1 MRNPEISVI
10 MSVYEEPKEFLIR
23 AIESILNQTYKNFE
37 FLITIDNPEYK
48 CKDIIEA
55 YCNKD
60 NRIKLT
66 YNKTNIGLTKSLN
79 NAIGIVRGKYIARQD
94 ADDISLPQRLELQ
107 HNFLESNPIYS
118 IVGSNIRFVDDNGK
132 FIKRINWPVT
142 RKDISRTMH
151 KRNKLVHGTV
161 LMKKDDL
168 ISVGRYNSKLKYGQD
183 YELWL
188 RFLRNNKKIFI
199 LSPELYYLRQ
209 HQKSVTVKS
218 AFHQSMMHFLIQKEI
233 DFDKFNSKNMEVYLS
248 MLKEK
253 EKSYVYYMTSK
264 IILRSNVLESLD
276 YCKDSIKYYKYSIHT
291 YLLFCYILM
300 NMLFR
305 KNTKHA

>member
-1 MRNPEISVI
+1 
-10 MSVYEEPKEFLIR
+10 MSVYEEPKEFLIQ
-23 AIESILNQTYKNFE
+23 AIESILGQTYKNLE

-48 CKDIIEA
+48 CKDILDA

-60 NRIKLT
+60 QRIKLT

-79 NAIGIVRGKYIARQD
+79 NAIGIVRGRYIARQD

-107 HNFLESNPIYS
+107 YNFMESNPIYS
-118 IVGSNIRFVDDNGK
+118 IVGSNIHFVDDNGK

-142 RKDISRTMH
+142 QKYISRTMR

-168 ISVGRYNSKLKYGQD
+168 ISVGRYNGKLKYGQD

-188 RFLRNNKKIFI
+188 RFLRNNKKVFI
-199 LSPELYYLRQ
+199 LSSKLYYLRQ
-209 HQKSVTVKS
+209 HQKSVSVKS

-233 DFDKFNSKNMEVYLS
+233 DFDKFDSGNIEEYLS
-248 MLKEK
+248 LLKEK

-264 IILRSNVLESLD
+264 IILRSNMETSLG
-276 YCKDSIKYYKYSIHT
+276 YCKESIKYYKYNINT
-291 YLLFCYILM
+291 YLLFCYIMM
-300 NMLFR
+300 NMLLR
-305 KNTKHA
+305 HKI

>member
-1 MRNPEISVI
+1 MRSPEISVV
-10 MSVYEEPKEFLIR
+10 MSVYEEPKEYLIQ
-23 AIESILNQTYKNFE
+23 AIESILGQTYKNFE
-37 FLITIDNPEYK
+37 FIITIDNPEYK
-48 CKDIIEA
+48 YKNILED

-60 NRIKLT
+60 QRVKLI

-79 NAIGIVRGKYIARQD
+79 NAIEIVRGKYVARQD
-94 ADDISLPQRLELQ
+94 VDDISLPQRLELQ
-107 HNFLESNPIYS
+107 YNFLENNPIYS
-118 IVGSNIRFVDDNGK
+118 IVGTNIRFVDDNGK
-132 FIKRINWPVT
+132 FIKRISWPVT
-142 RKDISRTMH
+142 HKDISRTMY
-151 KRNKLVHGTV
+151 KSNKLVHGTV
-161 LMKKDDL
+161 LMKKEDL
-168 ISVGRYNSKLKYGQD
+168 VSVGRYNGNLKYGQD

-188 RFLRNNKKIFI
+188 RFLRNNKKIFV
-199 LSPELYYLRQ
+199 LSSELYYLRK

-233 DFDKFNSKNMEVYLS
+233 DFDKFNSKNIEVYLS

-264 IILRSNVLESLD
+264 IILRSNVAESLE
-276 YCKDSIKYYKYSIHT
+276 YCKDSIRYYKYSIHT

>member
-1 MRNPEISVI
+1 MFNPEISVV
-10 MSVYEEPKEFLIR
+10 MSVYEEPKEFLIQ
-23 AIESILNQTYKNFE
+23 AIESILGQTYNNLE

-48 CKDIIEA
+48 CKDILEA
-55 YCNKD
+55 YCKKD
-60 NRIKLT
+60 HRIKLT

-79 NAIGIVRGKYIARQD
+79 NAIDIVRGKYVARQD
-94 ADDISLPQRLELQ
+94 ADDISLPHRLELQ
-107 HNFLESNPIYS
+107 YNFLESNPIYS

-142 RKDISRTMH
+142 QKDISRTMH

-188 RFLRNNKKIFI
+188 RFLRNNKKVFI
-199 LSPELYYLRQ
+199 LSSKLYYLRQ
-209 HQKSVTVKS
+209 HQKSVSVKS

-233 DFDKFNSKNMEVYLS
+233 DFDKFNSGNIEEYLS
-248 MLKEK
+248 LLKEK

-264 IILRSNVLESLD
+264 IILRSNMTISLG
-276 YCKDSIKYYKYSIHT
+276 YCKESIKHYKYNINT
-291 YLLFCYILM
+291 YLLFCYIMM
-300 NMLFR
+300 NMLIR
-305 KNTKHA
+305 HKI

>member
-1 MRNPEISVI
+1 
-10 MSVYEEPKEFLIR
+10 MSVYKEPKEFLTK

-37 FLITIDNPEYK
+37 FLITIDNPGYK
-48 CKDIIEA
+48 HNNILNKYSKD
-55 YCNKD
+55 D
-60 NRIKLT
+60 QRIKLI

-79 NAIGIVRGKYIARQD
+79 NAIEIVKGKYVARQD

-107 HNFLESNPIYS
+107 YDFLENNPIYS
-118 IVGSNIRFVDDNGK
+118 IVGTNIRFVDDNGK
-132 FIKRINWPVT
+132 FIKRIRWPVT
-142 RKDISRTMH
+142 HKDISRTMY

-161 LMKKDDL
+161 LMKKEDL
-168 ISVGRYNSKLKYGQD
+168 ISVGKYNGNLKYGQD

-188 RFLRNNKKIFI
+188 RFLRNNKKIYI
-199 LSPELYYLRQ
+199 LYDSLYYLRK

-233 DFDKFNSKNMEVYLS
+233 DFDKFNSKSIEVYLS

-264 IILRSNVLESLD
+264 IILRSNVAESLE
-276 YCKDSIKYYKYSIHT
+276 YCKDSIKYNKYNINT
-291 YLLFCYILM
+291 YILFCYI
-300 NMLFR
+300 MLKVFFR
-305 KNTKHA
+305 KEMKHA